1 MLTQVELS
9 DHLSEYV
16 REVSLRDTPLLAAL
30 RAETIAMPLATMQV
44 SAEQGQFLG
53 TLVRA
58 LGARRTL
65 EVGVFTGYSLL
76 STALALPADGRVVA
90 CDISPE
96 WTSVAMRYCARAGV
110 ADKVD
115 LRLGDAKESLRRLL
129 GEEGAAGSFDFAF
142 IDADKVSY
150 EEYYEAA
157 LELLRPGGTMV
168 FDNVLWS
175 GLVADQDTT
184 DGDAVALR
192 EFNRRRHSD
201 DRIDLSL
208 LPYADGL
215 TVAVKR

>member
-157 LELLRPGGTMV
+157 LELLRPDGTMV